1 MKATSI
7 LLTAALSLSASPALS
22 APTMLVDAASGDI
35 LYAQEA
41 TLSWH
46 PASLTKLMTAHLALS
61 AAKRGDI
68 SMNTPVVMSARAAA
82 EPPSKL
88 GLPVG
93 HALRLEDAL
102 RVMLVRST
110 NDVAVAIAE
119 AVAGSHESFVAAMNA
134 EAARLGM
141 SGTRFTNANGLH
153 DDRQVT
159 NARDMA
165 VLAIAVIR
173 AHEDRA
179 DLFRT
184 PFVSVMG
191 KRLKNTNDLL
201 GKYPGVDGMKTGYV
215 CASGFNLVASA
226 QRDGRHF
233 VSVVLGSPGTRQ
245 RGETTRGL
253 LDLGFSGAA
262 APQGSLR
269 TVRAA
274 VPGEAVDLRP
284 YRCGKAAS
292 AAVRATRLPVASK
305 AAGRTAPAPKAEVV
319 AGKAPDALPPPSPVR
334 HPLPPKGPARRF

>member
-1 MKATSI
+1 
-7 LLTAALSLSASPALS
+7 
-22 APTMLVDAASGDI
+22 
-35 LYAQEA
+35 
-41 TLSWH
+41 
-46 PASLTKLMTAHLALS
+46 
-61 AAKRGDI
+61 
-68 SMNTPVVMSARAAA
+68 
-82 EPPSKL
+82 
-88 GLPVG
+88 
-93 HALRLEDAL
+93 
-102 RVMLVRST
+102 MLVRST

-184 PFVSVMG
+184 PFVSMMG

-201 GKYPGVDGMKTGYV
+201 GKYPGIDGMKTGYV

-226 QRDGRHF
+226 QRGGKQL
-233 VSVVLGSPGTRQ
+233 VSVVLGSPGTKQ
-245 RGETTRGL
+245 RGDTTRGL

-262 APQGSLR
+262 VPQGSLR
-269 TVRAA
+269 AVRATA
-274 VPGEAVDLRP
+274 PAAAMDLRP
-284 YRCGKAAS
+284 YRCG
-292 AAVRATRLPVASK
+292 RAPTVVARPVRLPVPSTSAERTAAVSGAR
-305 AAGRTAPAPKAEVV
+305 AAGPPADV
-319 AGKAPDALPPPSPVR
+319 LPPPSPSR
-334 HPLPPKGPARRF
+334 SPLPPKAPAKRF